1 MPYPQNTPA
10 PKHNNTKK
18 NTHGDREDSKFKQL
32 LIKASFIVRSLFMI
46 TYDKLYFEVQ
56 SMMQGQTQSKT
67 HKFGIE
73 NISFSLL
80 YHRNT
85 NHQTTLNH
93 K

>member
-1 MPYPQNTPA
+1 MPYPQNTSA

-18 NTHGDREDSKFKQL
+18 NAHGDREDSEFKQL

-67 HKFGIE
+67 HKFGFE
-73 NISFSLL
+73 NIIFIVIPPK
-80 YHRNT
+80 
-85 NHQTTLNH
+85 HQSSNCTES
-93 K
+93 